1 MYLLQLGLNKLL
13 LFCGLITQF
22 LEQLRT
28 NRANLKPVQ
37 LQMLEQLEK
46 QLSLMQQNQQVR
58 VIYSGAKQTLR
69 KSRDESEIM
78 IEPSSLCFF
87 ILLRF

>member
-13 LFCGLITQF
+13 LLCGLLTQL

-46 QLSLMQQNQQVR
+46 QLSLMQQNQQVW
-58 VIYSGAKQTLR
+58 ILYSGVKQTANFE
-69 KSRDESEIM
+69 KG
-78 IEPSSLCFF
+78 
-87 ILLRF
+87 